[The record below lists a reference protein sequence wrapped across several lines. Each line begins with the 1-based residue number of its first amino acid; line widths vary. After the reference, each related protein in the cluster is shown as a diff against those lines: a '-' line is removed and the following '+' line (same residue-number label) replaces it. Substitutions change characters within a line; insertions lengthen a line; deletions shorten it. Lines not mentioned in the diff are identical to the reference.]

1 MENDEGWTT
10 VRYGRRRR
18 RIQLTETEEPDSNY
32 ASNYKPRPRDTS
44 YNKTRRTY
52 AQAVTTAP
60 TYYTRTRNYSG
71 PQRPPPW
78 KQTQYNH
85 QPRGGQ
91 RPQTYY
97 GTNYRPRFNTYQ
109 RTEPNRG
116 QNRVPYDPNPEA
128 KENIRIM
135 HKVITLVHHLSN
147 IEVDEQII
155 EPPTITRMT
164 DYLTQTIKPALPN
177 EDTLELLEGN
187 ARNWA
192 YTTLLILKQHYTNTL
207 DTELD
212 KLTTRTST
220 NWQQQFEIATR
231 MAKRQRGKRLQPS
244 TINIAEEKVK
254 GYIGALPD
262 DLASQHSD
270 SDLPEQIPE
279 PITTK
284 TQPTTNP
291 NNTHSPPQTQRKI
304 RTYSTRAIQTDT
316 IHDWSPTPATHETP
330 IPNLDDTMEQ
340 DLITLDED
348 NTTSTPMT
356 TTSIKTI
363 QIPRGLPQRT
373 PRTTTAPTEGS
384 PILKKH
390 RTQNTIQTHLTLQP
404 INTAPS
410 PTLPQQTTPIL
421 TTQDNDEHITLR
433 RVTRHLN
440 TTHETPIP
448 NLDDTMEQ
456 DLITLDEDNTTST
469 PMTTTSIKT
478 IQIPRGLPQRT
489 PRTTTAPT
497 EGSPILKKHRTQN
510 TIQTHLTLQPINTAP
525 SPTLPQQTT
534 PILTTQDNDEHIT
547 LRRVTRHLNS
557 TQRLKDWTLSIWK
570 PTLIIGD
577 SNLARIEPFEYQ
589 DVQIESYPGTT
600 FFHAETLLRDAT
612 VHSTINNIILS
623 FGINCRTKKVKET
636 TIKQIQRTIKIT
648 KDRFPEAH
656 IYIPII
662 NFSSLLPAT
671 EITAL
676 KTINSYLERNC
687 PTIPPIS
694 KRTFR
699 TTEDK
704 IHWTSETANNILRH
718 WMSFLNFSAP

>member
-1 MENDEGWTT
+1 
-10 VRYGRRRR
+10 
-18 RIQLTETEEPDSNY
+18 
-32 ASNYKPRPRDTS
+32 
-44 YNKTRRTY
+44 
-52 AQAVTTAP
+52 
-60 TYYTRTRNYSG
+60 
-71 PQRPPPW
+71 
-78 KQTQYNH
+78 
-85 QPRGGQ
+85 
-91 RPQTYY
+91 
-97 GTNYRPRFNTYQ
+97 
-109 RTEPNRG
+109 
-116 QNRVPYDPNPEA
+116 
-128 KENIRIM
+128 M

-330 IPNLDDTMEQ
+330 IPNLD
-340 DLITLDED
+340 
-348 NTTSTPMT
+348 N
-356 TTSIKTI
+356 
-363 QIPRGLPQRT
+363 
-373 PRTTTAPTEGS
+373 
-384 PILKKH
+384 
-390 RTQNTIQTHLTLQP
+390 
-404 INTAPS
+404 
-410 PTLPQQTTPIL
+410 
-421 TTQDNDEHITLR
+421 
-433 RVTRHLN
+433 
-440 TTHETPIP
+440 
-448 NLDDTMEQ
+448 TMEQ

>member
-10 VRYGRRRR
+10 VRDGRRRR

-330 IPNLDDTMEQ
+330 IPNLD
-340 DLITLDED
+340 
-348 NTTSTPMT
+348 N
-356 TTSIKTI
+356 
-363 QIPRGLPQRT
+363 
-373 PRTTTAPTEGS
+373 
-384 PILKKH
+384 
-390 RTQNTIQTHLTLQP
+390 
-404 INTAPS
+404 
-410 PTLPQQTTPIL
+410 
-421 TTQDNDEHITLR
+421 
-433 RVTRHLN
+433 
-440 TTHETPIP
+440 
-448 NLDDTMEQ
+448 TMEQ

-704 IHWTSETANNILRH
+704 IHWTSETANNILRD